1 LYSLNNGNFGLY
13 NNTASSYAY
22 IVDASGNLGLGVTPS
37 AWYNT
42 GGYVALQVANS
53 SLFGR
58 NSSSELYLSANTYY
72 DLSGNATYIASNY
85 ATQYRQNNGVH
96 SWQIAASGTAGNA
109 ITFTQAMTLDASGRL
124 GIGTTSPTQKLHVE
138 GTGTTYALIKGGGNN
153 TVGLLTQNGNKQYFT
168 GTYYNV
174 SDAWEVADITAG
186 GLTRLV
192 ITSAGNVGVGTSSPA
207 SVLEVAG
214 TSAITDFRIS
224 RTVSAST
231 YFYITA
237 PGGTPSTATLGVNGT
252 GVMSLNASGNVGI
265 GTTSP
270 ARNLT
275 VSTSTDTY
283 ISALGST
290 TGEVGVLFGDSGND
304 AIGRILY
311 VNAGDFMQFY
321 TNNSEQM
328 RLSSTGELLINT
340 TSNSATSN
348 VGSKFVSNGR
358 LFTVSSYSDNT
369 QESLSMYSTTAS
381 AYRFYVGWGGTVY
394 ATNTTISAI
403 SDIRYKENVRD
414 LDSALNKLML
424 LKPRVFDWK
433 EGMGKNIKNDKGFIA
448 QEFEQI
454 FPELVD
460 KWKEKAPQGEEPYK
474 SIRQDLIPY
483 LVKAIQE
490 LKAEIETLKNK

>member
-1 LYSLNNGNFGLY
+1 L
-13 NNTASSYAY
+13 
-22 IVDASGNLGLGVTPS
+22 SGGVHY
-37 AWYNT
+37 WYN
-42 GGYVALQVANS
+42 AP
-53 SLFGR
+53 
-58 NSSSELYLSANTYY
+58 
-72 DLSGNATYIASNY
+72 
-85 ATQYRQNNGVH
+85 
-96 SWQIAASGTAGNA
+96 SGTAGNA
-109 ITFTQAMTLDASGRL
+109 ISFTQAMTLNASGRL
-124 GIGTTSPTQKLHVE
+124 LLGTTSDDGGSRLQVNGKISAGGASESLNGLSAVNNSAGQATIYSYNYNASGYSIYSAQGINYFANNVGIGTTSPNAKLNIS
-138 GTGTTYALIKGGGNN
+138 GTGDLSYI
-153 TVGLLTQNGNKQYFT
+153 
-168 GTYYNV
+168 YN
-174 SDAWEVADITAG
+174 SGASSTDANFYVY
-186 GLTRLV
+186 
-192 ITSAGNVGVGTSSPA
+192 SATKDHFMIRN
-207 SVLEVAG
+207 
-214 TSAITDFRIS
+214 
-224 RTVSAST
+224 
-231 YFYITA
+231 
-237 PGGTPSTATLGVNGT
+237 
-252 GVMSLNASGNVGI
+252 SGNVGI
-265 GTTSP
+265 GTASP

-290 TGEVGVLFGDSGND
+290 TSEVGVLFGDSGND

-321 TNNSEQM
+321 TNNSERM
-328 RLSSTGELLINT
+328 RITSAGELLINT